1 MKRLLYVMSCMIGGM
16 LLGCESSNE
25 PEAPLTPNIRTL
37 QAYEREMVDASSLF
51 AMDLFR
57 QLQQGDD
64 PNLFFSPYSIH
75 QALSMTMN
83 GNRGDILREYLEV
96 LRFGNMS
103 QEDANSAAKEL
114 TEFLLG
120 VDPKVKMAIA
130 NSIWYREGMQLNAA
144 FRQTV
149 ADYYAAEVASLNM
162 ASPQAKDVINH
173 WIESKTNGIIK
184 DMLDYVPAEA
194 VMYLVNAIYFKGDW
208 KYQFPASNTVK
219 EPFQTGPGQQ
229 VEIEMMSLD
238 KGADIR
244 FSQQGDITYL
254 EIPYSTGQYSMGVLV
269 SENFE
274 LDKVASTLTFEQ
286 LNGFRSN
293 ASMRAIQL
301 SFPKFKMRQKQ
312 DELKEALI
320 ELGLETPF
328 LPHPENFSEL
338 FEQVSGG
345 MEISRVIHDAFI
357 EVDEKGTEAAAAT
370 IVEVVLTSAPSGP
383 MRYRVDKPFLFF
395 IQEAHSGAILFMGK
409 VSNPSQGG

>member
-1 MKRLLYVMSCMIGGM
+1 M
-16 LLGCESSNE
+16 
-25 PEAPLTPNIRTL
+25 PNIRTL
-37 QAYEREMVDASSLF
+37 QAYEREVVDASSLF
-51 AMDLFR
+51 ALDLFR
-57 QLQQGDD
+57 QLQQAGE
-64 PNLFFSPYSIH
+64 PNQFFSPYSIH

-96 LRFGNMS
+96 LRFGNVN
-103 QEDANSAAKEL
+103 QEEANKGAKEL
-114 TEFLLG
+114 TEFLLA
-120 VDPKVKMAIA
+120 VDPKVKMSIA

-162 ASPQAKDVINH
+162 GSPQAKDIINH

-184 DMLDYVPAEA
+184 DMLDYVPADA

-208 KYQFPASNTVK
+208 KYQFPTSNTVK
-219 EPFQTGPGQQ
+219 EPFQIASGQQ
-229 VEIEMMSLD
+229 VEVDMMSLE

-244 FSQQGDITYL
+244 FSQQGGVTYL

-269 SENFE
+269 SEDFE
-274 LDKVASTLTFEQ
+274 LEELASNLTLEQ
-286 LNGFRSN
+286 LSTYRAN
-293 ASMRAIQL
+293 AMTREIQL

-320 ELGLETPF
+320 QLGLETPF
-328 LPHPENFSEL
+328 FSHPENFSEL
-338 FEQVSGG
+338 FEQVTGG
-345 MEISRVIHDAFI
+345 MELSRIMHDAFI

-383 MRYRVDKPFLFF
+383 MTYRVEKPFLFF

-409 VSNPSQGG
+409 ITDPSRTD